1 VSDLTDADRNVE
13 RMPRKQFL
21 SKSALALGAVA
32 AGPLVGARAAAARAF
47 DDVGRGELGLVG
59 MDHVGITVPDLN
71 QAVEWYEDI
80 LGAVAPLSFGPLEG
94 AFLQGLL
101 DVAPGTKIDKITTLR
116 IGHSANIELFQYEAP
131 DQRRDMPRNSDWTGH
146 HVAFYVTDIEAAVEY
161 MDSRGVTRMFGPF
174 SLTAG
179 PAAGQTINYFR
190 TPWGSYIEFISYPN
204 GMAYQVPGVKPL
216 WSPKQNG
223 LEAPVTR
230 VPGLLGIDHVGLTVP
245 DIAVAASWFE
255 TNLGFI
261 NPLTFGPFS
270 DPTGNFMTALVDV
283 NPRAVVEQIR
293 MLRGGNGPGVELFKY
308 TSPDQDQRFRRNSD
322 WGGHHVALY
331 VRHIEKGVE
340 YLQTHAGSK
349 LDGPLDVTAGPAAG
363 QSINYFETPFGTN
376 VELISYPHGMAY
388 EATAPIPLWDPR
400 DNHP

>member
-1 VSDLTDADRNVE
+1 VSDHLRGDGDVA
-13 RMPRKQFL
+13 RMPRRAFL
-21 SKSALALGAVA
+21 SRGALTVGALAA
-32 AGPLVGARAAAARAF
+32 APLVGARTAAARALH
-47 DDVGRGELGLVG
+47 DVGRGELGLVG
-59 MDHVGITVPDLN
+59 MDHVGITVPDIN
-71 QAVEWYEDI
+71 QAIEWYEDI

-94 AFLQGLL
+94 AFLQGVL
-101 DVAPGTKIDKITTLR
+101 DVPAGTKIDQITSLR

-131 DQRRDMPRNSDWTGH
+131 GQRHDMPRNSDWTGH
-146 HVAFYVTDIEAAVEY
+146 HVAFYVTDIDAAVAY

-204 GMAYQVPGVKPL
+204 GMAYQVPSVKPL

-223 LEAPVTR
+223 LEAPVTN
-230 VPGLLGIDHVGLTVP
+230 VPGLLGVDHVGITVP
-245 DIAVAASWFE
+245 DIAVAAGWFE
-255 TNLGFI
+255 RNLGFI

-270 DPTGNFMTALVDV
+270 DTGDFMTALVDV
-283 NPRAVVEQIR
+283 HPRAVVEEIR

-308 TSPDQDQRFRRNSD
+308 TSPDQDTRFRRNSD
-322 WGGHHVALY
+322 WGGHHIALY

-340 YLQTHAGSK
+340 YLQTKAGTK
-349 LDGPLDVTAGPAAG
+349 LDGPLPVTAGPAAG
-363 QSINYFETPFGTN
+363 QTINYFETPFGTN

-388 EATAPIPLWDPR
+388 ETQAPIDLWDPR